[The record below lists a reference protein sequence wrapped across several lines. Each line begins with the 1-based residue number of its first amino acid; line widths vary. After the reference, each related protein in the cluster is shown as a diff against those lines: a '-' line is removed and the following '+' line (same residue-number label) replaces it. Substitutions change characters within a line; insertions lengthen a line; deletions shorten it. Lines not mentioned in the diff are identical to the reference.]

1 MKVLLRDTMSGL
13 FFVAERCWTG
23 SRGEARDFKTSIAAI
38 RTTHQL
44 DLYNVEVVFVFG
56 VDSKD
61 ICVSVRGEVIP
72 GGTEARGGTARRA
85 DAEGR

>member
-1 MKVLLRDTMSGL
+1 MKVLLRDTMNGL

-38 RTTHQL
+38 RTAHQY

-56 VDSKD
+56 AESKD
-61 ICVSVRGEVIP
+61 ICVSVHGEVIP
-72 GGTEARGGTARRA
+72 GGLEAEGGELGRA
-85 DAEGR
+85 DAEGP